1 MKRTTHRSL
10 ITIGTMAAVAAALV
24 AATPLS
30 ATAAVRDPKA
40 PVIVLV
46 RIDDSAQVRQ
56 VTTAQQSP
64 RLTRIGDQ
72 LVRGD
77 NLTGAPSAAS
87 LNRTAAVHHSADV
100 HERLAAGKTAA
111 PTAEHHSA
119 DVHERLA
126 PRPSTTAPT
135 DRHSA
140 DVTERLATNES
151 RIPKPDAPR

>member
-10 ITIGTMAAVAAALV
+10 ITIGTMTAVAAAIV

-77 NLTGAPSAAS
+77 NLTGAPSAAY
-87 LNRTAAVHHSADV
+87 LNRIAAVHHSADV
-100 HERLAAGKTAA
+100 HERLATGQKTVA

-126 PRPSTTAPT
+126 
-135 DRHSA
+135 
-140 DVTERLATNES
+140 TNES
-151 RIPKPDAPR
+151 RLPKPDAPR